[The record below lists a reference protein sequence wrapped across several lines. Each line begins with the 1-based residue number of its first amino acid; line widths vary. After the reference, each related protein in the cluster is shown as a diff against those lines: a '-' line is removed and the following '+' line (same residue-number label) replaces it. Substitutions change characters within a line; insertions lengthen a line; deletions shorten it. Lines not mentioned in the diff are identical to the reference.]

1 MPIQPTRA
9 ASSSAHA
16 ALEAIGDTHVTHG
29 LSRITPGI
37 MLKGEGL
44 YATFSDGRR
53 MLDFTS
59 GIGVT
64 SLGHCHPCVSQAAA
78 DQCMKVVHAQ
88 CSIAYHEPYLQLIE
102 RLLPIMPDKSLDS
115 FFFWNSG
122 SEAIEAAIKIART
135 YTRRQS
141 IVCMQGGY
149 HGRTYGAMAVTK
161 SKTIYSQGVF
171 PIMSGTYVT
180 PFPYWHQMGLPRDTS
195 EEVLVEQCLYQL
207 DLVLTQQTSP
217 QDTAGILIEPVLGE
231 GGYVPAPAA
240 LLKGIR
246 ERCDKYGIVMIID
259 EVQSGFATDE
269 YVQYF
274 AIEHSGV
281 VPDVMTIAK
290 GLANGFPLSG
300 VVSRKEIT
308 DTLSP
313 GSMGGTYAGNA
324 VACAAAVAVADVMR
338 ETDILSNVNT
348 RAEQLYTGLNTLAAD
363 PAIAPYVLEVRGKG
377 LMAAIEFV
385 RSGDNSD
392 TALKGMQVP
401 NSPKGIA
408 SRIAKCCINKG
419 MLILTTSVYETI
431 RFIPA
436 LTVSEAE
443 MAEAIEIFSDA
454 VREEIANS

>member
-1 MPIQPTRA
+1 MPVQPTRA

-16 ALEAIGDTHVTHG
+16 ALEAIGDTHVTRG
-29 LSRITPGI
+29 LFRMIPRI

-64 SLGHCHPCVSQAAA
+64 SLGHCHPRVSRAAA
-78 DQCMKVVHAQ
+78 EQCMKVVHAQ

-135 YTRRQS
+135 YTRRQN
-141 IVCMQGGY
+141 IICMQGGY
-149 HGRTYGAMAVTK
+149 HGRTYGAMAVTR

-171 PIMSGTYVT
+171 PLMSGTYVM
-180 PFPYWHQMGLPRDTS
+180 PFPYWHQMGLPRDTP

-246 ERCDKYGIVMIID
+246 ERCDKYGTIMIVD
-259 EVQSGFATDE
+259 EVQSGFARTGK
-269 YVQYF
+269 YF

-308 DTLSP
+308 DKLSP

-338 ETDILSNVNT
+338 ETDILSNVNA

-385 RSGDNSD
+385 RSGDDSD

-408 SRIAKCCINKG
+408 PRIAIRCIKKG

-436 LTVSEAE
+436 LTVSEVE
-443 MAEAIEIFSDA
+443 MAEAIEIFSAA
-454 VREEIANS
+454 VREEIASL